1 MLANDARILIRSA
14 VATAIAGVILITVGG
29 VTDGGKGALGAIFG
43 VILVTAFFSLSVVLV
58 SFAAGRWGPSAMM
71 GTALGTFVAKIL
83 ILLVLIAAFRGTTL
97 FNTRFFGVTAI
108 ICIVVWSV
116 GQVVTLARSRIPY
129 VVPAATPD
137 AQTEGAVT
145 EAGHVSGE
153 S

>member
-14 VATAIAGVILITVGG
+14 VATAIVGVILIAGGG
-29 VTDGGKGALGAIFG
+29 VTDGGKGALGAVFG
-43 VILVTAFFSLSVVLV
+43 VILVAAFFTVSVVVV
-58 SFAAGRWGPSAMM
+58 SFAGRWGPSAMM

-83 ILLVLIAAFRGTTL
+83 ILLGLIAAFRGTTL
-97 FNTRFFGVTAI
+97 FNTRFFGITAI
-108 ICIVVWSV
+108 ICILVWTA

-137 AQTEGAVT
+137 TCTDDAVT
-145 EAGHVSGE
+145 ESGHVSGE